1 LKTNRAAKFA
11 VLSIFFLFIP
21 LRLHADD
28 FRLAEVFA
36 GYSLLHGNLQK
47 SASGWELSAGKN
59 LNQWLSLHVDFDGH
73 YQSSAGSQRHTHDFL
88 FGPQFSYRTNSNHF
102 TLFAHAL
109 GGACHA
115 SGSLGSETGFASV
128 AGGGFDWDYNPVLS
142 LRIAQ
147 VDYHTAHLLG
157 AMQNDARFSF
167 GIVVHL
173 VGFRDHAPPA
183 PKKPSEPN
191 GSTGARVSPL

>member
-1 LKTNRAAKFA
+1 MKNNRAAKFA
-11 VLSIFFLFIP
+11 VLSIVFSLFIP
-21 LRLHADD
+21 LRLHADE
-28 FRLAEVFA
+28 FRVAEVFA

-47 SASGWELSAGKN
+47 SASGWEFSGGKN
-59 LNQWLSLHVDFDGH
+59 LNQWLSLHADFDGH
-73 YQSSAGSQRHTHDFL
+73 YQSSAGSRRHTQDFL
-88 FGPQFSYRTNSNHF
+88 LGPQFSYRTNHF

-115 SGSLGSETGFASV
+115 GGSLGSETGFASV

-173 VGFRDHAPPA
+173 VEFRDHAPPA
-183 PKKPSEPN
+183 PKKPSETN
-191 GSTGARVSPL
+191 GSTGAHVSSL